1 MKIQL
6 YDRAVSEPGT
16 AGGVLRQG
24 AGTADLGQ
32 AKAFGALGAATAELA
47 ARAQEAQ
54 RTADVA
60 LRSMAFKQEYGNWWV
75 ERSADPSAWKTL
87 ASDSDTMLT
96 KLSEKYLKGVDDPLS
111 EAALTKDV
119 YSFAGT
125 QTMEARKQ
133 QITQQIDWTRA
144 SLDDYT
150 FKGRKM
156 VSSASNPQDAMQV
169 RDSVINYIRASA
181 ATGVISPLDA
191 EKKLH
196 SFIDG
201 IAEDQLN
208 YRVLNEPDAVLKELY
223 SGMGEDGAASPYAGM
238 GEETRQRLIINAEK
252 RSEAMRQDALA
263 DARRNDA
270 IEDRQRREIQD
281 QNFGVAY
288 GGVQRL
294 ELSQNDIRDLLY
306 ERAIRGEQYRQLSD
320 ALAVYEEKGGM
331 GNTEAKS
338 RLLDRAYQGRISAG
352 EVLNS
357 MRGPGGLNN
366 EQGKEVLD
374 VLNRGA
380 AVTTTADY
388 KSAADWLD
396 GQFGILGYGESSLNA
411 STVALAKEARREM
424 YETMVAHPERKPMN
438 VAREISKLLLD
449 GNKAMIAPTSR
460 FPDKAAVMQEL
471 RNNPHFT
478 EEEANTELWKLE
490 QSAP

>member
-6 YDRAVSEPGT
+6 YDRAVAEPGT
-16 AGGVLRQG
+16 AGGVPRQG
-24 AGTADLGQ
+24 AGTAELGQ
-32 AKAFGALGAATAELA
+32 ATAFNTLGRAMGELA

-60 LRSMAFKQEYGNWWV
+60 LRGMAFKQEYGNWWV
-75 ERSADPSAWKTL
+75 QRSADPSGYATL
-87 ASDSDTMLT
+87 ASDSDAMLT
-96 KLSEKYLKGVDDPLS
+96 KLGEKYLKGVDDPLS
-111 EAALTKDV
+111 EAALTKDI
-119 YSFAGT
+119 YGFAGT
-125 QTMEARKQ
+125 QAIESRKL
-133 QITQQIDWTRA
+133 QIAQQIDWSRS
-144 SLDDYT
+144 SLDKFMFD
-150 FKGRKM
+150 GRKM
-156 VSSASNPQDAMQV
+156 VASSNNPQEAMQT

-181 ATGVISPLDA
+181 AAGVISPLDA

-208 YRVLNEPDAVLKELY
+208 YRVFNEPDAVLRELY
-223 SGMGEDGAASPYAGM
+223 SGNSEDGSPSPYAGM
-238 GEETRQRLIINAEK
+238 GEDTRQRLIINAEK

-288 GGVQRL
+288 GAVQRL
-294 ELSQNDIRDLLY
+294 EFSQNDIRDLLY

-338 RLLDRAYQGRISAG
+338 RLLDRAYQGRITAG

-366 EQGKEVLD
+366 EQGKEILD

-388 KSAADWLD
+388 RSAADWLD
-396 GQFGILGYGESSLNA
+396 GQFGVLGYGESSL
-411 STVALAKEARREM
+411 SPKMVALAKEARREL
-424 YETMVAHPERKPMN
+424 YEGMVAHPERKPITL
-438 VAREISKLLLD
+438 ARDIFKLLSD
-449 GNKAMIAPTSR
+449 GKSPMNPPSR
-460 FPDKAAVMQEL
+460 FPDKASVMREF

-478 EEEANTELWKLE
+478 EEEANTELYKLE
-490 QSAP
+490 QAEQ